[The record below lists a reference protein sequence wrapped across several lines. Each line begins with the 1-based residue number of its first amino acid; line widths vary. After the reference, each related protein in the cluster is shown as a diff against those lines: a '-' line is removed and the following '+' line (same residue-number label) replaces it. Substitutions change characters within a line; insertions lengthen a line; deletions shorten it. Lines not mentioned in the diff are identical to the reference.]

1 MFYERSRKS
10 WRRFDQLLLRNSDM
24 AETFGIPPFC
34 QQKELDVS
42 WIFPEVVSN
51 WVFSWGWPLENHMIL
66 PRNLTR
72 NAAHNMSGTFFARFS
87 SNFSKFICCNW
98 SYSIM
103 ILSLFLRYHDW
114 GNVMVY
120 PSEVNQTY
128 GCEALKPGGWAH
140 KPWLAM
146 DFIPISHEV
155 ESTRKILGGL
165 VSHYRVTW
173 YVNRKNIRKI
183 QNRFF

>member
-1 MFYERSRKS
+1 
-10 WRRFDQLLLRNSDM
+10 M
-24 AETFGIPPFC
+24 AETWLECSSKKKNHP
-34 QQKELDVS
+34 ELRAV
-42 WIFPEVVSN
+42 
-51 WVFSWGWPLENHMIL
+51 WVFHHWMFLGSSLKWSATGFSHGDDLKKPYEDL

-72 NAAHNMSGTFFARFS
+72 KAAHNMSGTFFARFS
-87 SNFSKFICCNW
+87 ASVPILINSSVVIDH
-98 SYSIM
+98 
-103 ILSLFLRYHDW
+103 ILSWFILISPLPWLGY
-114 GNVMVY
+114 VMVY

-165 VSHYRVTW
+165 VSHTRVTW